1 MLLGWKMAA
10 ENSGSV
16 RRISNPTLPG
26 LKTSIFPDR
35 IIIDVHPNQK
45 DPIIFKILRSR
56 YAF

>member
-1 MLLGWKMAA
+1 MAA